1 MPTSRARFPRAR
13 LRRVLVTGLVIAA
26 TTTTVF
32 VSPARALLTK
42 VTADWPSSTLTT
54 GSPAKVTGRV
64 TGLEVGDGV
73 FLQQKVL
80 GGWDNVARADVENDG
95 DYKVRVPTWW
105 TGERTYRVAT
115 TSLLDS
121 TTLGAKSA
129 DWTVQIKPAY
139 KPAGRAGHHS
149 YSLSA
154 PTRWDPC
161 TVIGYRVNKRQATK
175 GWGRDVRGALR
186 RISEGTGYRFV
197 FRGRTGKFPQSDSN
211 SWYPNDTQLVIAWA
225 KPAQS
230 SLLRKYPGA
239 AGVGAALSSGG
250 YYNGDGT
257 STYRI
262 KKGMVVI
269 DSRYKRKAGF
279 GRGYTRGELL
289 MHEVGHAM
297 GLSHVG
303 ASKQIMY
310 PYMTKRKA
318 RFGKGDLTGMQ
329 KRGAK
334 LGCVVAAP
342 PTASR
347 VTGHTHT
354 APKLVVQP

>member
-1 MPTSRARFPRAR
+1 MPNSRARFPRAG
-13 LRRVLVTGLVIAA
+13 LRRLLVAGLVIAA

-32 VSPARALLTK
+32 VSPARALLSK
-42 VTADWPSSTLTT
+42 VTADWPSTTLTT
-54 GSPAKVTGRV
+54 GSTAQVTGTV
-64 TGLEVGDGV
+64 TGLEAGDVV

-80 GGWDNVARADVENDG
+80 GGWDSVARADVEDDG
-95 DYKVRVPTWW
+95 DYRVRIPSWW
-105 TGERTYRVAT
+105 TGKRTYRVAT
-115 TSLLDS
+115 ASLLD
-121 TTLGAKSA
+121 TTLLGAKSS
-129 DWTVQIKPAY
+129 DWTVTIKPAY
-139 KPAGRAGHHS
+139 KPAGQPKHHR
-149 YSLSA
+149 YSLSV

-161 TVIGYRVNKRQATK
+161 TVIGYRVNKRQAAK
-175 GWGRDVRGALR
+175 GWRRDVRGALR
-186 RISEGTGYRFV
+186 RVSEGTGYRFV
-197 FRGRTGKFPQSDSN
+197 FRGRTRKFPQSDSN
-211 SWYPNDTQLVIAWA
+211 NWFPNDTQLVIAWA

-257 STYRI
+257 STYQI

-269 DSRYKRKAGF
+269 DSRFKRKAGF

-303 ASKQIMY
+303 TSKQIMY

-334 LGCVVAAP
+334 LGCVLAAP
-342 PTASR
+342 PTAGR
-347 VTGHTHT
+347 VTGHAHT
-354 APKLVVQP
+354 APRLVVQP